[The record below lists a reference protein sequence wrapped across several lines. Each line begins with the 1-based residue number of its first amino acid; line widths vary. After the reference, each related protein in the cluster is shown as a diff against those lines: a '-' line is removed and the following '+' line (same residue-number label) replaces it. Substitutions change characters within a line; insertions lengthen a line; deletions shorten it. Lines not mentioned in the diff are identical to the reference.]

1 MRITNKVMQNNA
13 LSNINRN
20 KILQDDLNNQLA
32 TGKRINRP
40 SDDPVVAIRAL
51 RLRTDVSQINQYYEK
66 NIPDAE
72 HWLSLTETSIKTT
85 ISVIK
90 DIVEQ
95 CEKGSSDT
103 LQVSDRNKIIDN
115 IKSLRDEIYAT
126 GDADYAGRFI
136 FTGYRTDTS
145 LSFGKDVEQKPYTIT
160 EAFDTDNLEKMTYID
175 SKKLPDIAATA
186 GSTPA
191 PETQVSPSEYT
202 RFRLAYNDLYKDATD
217 VDLTKFQLTYRDD
230 SPDGVTPTYAKG
242 DPFPIS
248 ITQKDIGTPASM
260 QTMGDVYNSVGDDE
274 IVLVPSTGELI
285 FGKNALDKFEEAKG
299 MLNLTYQKVNWVPSD
314 LRPEHYFY
322 CESTNA
328 DGQPVIYNPNY
339 LDNLDVSPDQ
349 RIEYQIG
356 FDQTVQV
363 NTYAS
368 DVFKH
373 AIGRDVDEIIDLS
386 DQLLETEALE
396 IKYKEELD
404 AALDGTPAKDEAQ
417 EKVDA
422 VKKALTYLRDQL
434 QKRFSRYITHSQGY
448 LDDANEAVTVAGS
461 RSKRVELAENRL
473 SEQQTTFKELASK
486 NEDADATEVAVQL
499 SSAEVSYEAAL
510 MATGKM
516 IQTTLLNY
524 L

>member
-1 MRITNKVMQNNA
+1 MQNNA

-20 KILQDDLNNQLA
+20 KIYQDDLNNQLA

-66 NIPDAE
+66 NIPDAQ

-115 IKSLRDEIYAT
+115 LKALRDEIYAT
-126 GDADYAGRFI
+126 GDADYAGRYI

-145 LSFGKDVEQKPYTIT
+145 LSFGKDVKQKEYSIT
-160 EAFDTDNLEKMTYID
+160 ESFDINDLEKMSYID
-175 SKKLPDIAATA
+175 SKALPDIAATA
-186 GSTPA
+186 SASLTVP
-191 PETQVSPSEYT
+191 PDTQVEPCEYT
-202 RFRLAYNDLYKDATD
+202 RFRVAYDALD
-217 VDLTKFQLTYRDD
+217 GSDPGKIQLVYRED
-230 SPDGVTPTYAKG
+230 SPADVTPPYQKG
-242 DPFPIS
+242 DAFPYS
-248 ITQKDIGTPASM
+248 VTVKDIGNPATM
-260 QTMGDVYNSVGDDE
+260 TTMGDVYDSVGPDE

-285 FGKNALDKFEEAKG
+285 FGTSALNAFTAAKG
-299 MLNLTYQKVNWVPSD
+299 ALNFTYQKSEWVPSD

-322 CESTNA
+322 CESTN
-328 DGQPVIYNPNY
+328 DDNQPVIYNPDY

-349 RIEYQIG
+349 RIEYQVG

-386 DQLLETEALE
+386 DQLLEVEALE
-396 IKYKEELD
+396 KKYKEELD
-404 AALDGTPAKDEAQ
+404 NALDGTPAKTEAQ
-417 EKVDA
+417 QKVDVA
-422 VKKALTYLRDQL
+422 KKALTYLRDQL
-434 QKRFSRYITHSQGY
+434 QKRFSNYITHSQGY
-448 LDDANEAVTVAGS
+448 LDDANEAVTVTGS
-461 RSKRVELAENRL
+461 RAKRVELAENRL

>member
-20 KILQDDLNNQLA
+20 KIYQDDLNNQLA

-66 NIPDAE
+66 NIPDAQ

-115 IKSLRDEIYAT
+115 LKALRDEIYAT
-126 GDADYAGRFI
+126 GDADYAGRYI

-145 LSFGKDVEQKPYTIT
+145 LSFGKDVEQKKYTIT
-160 EAFDTDNLEKMTYID
+160 QAMTPDDIEEMTYID
-175 SKKLPDIAATA
+175 TTKLRNKADLEEGDVEP
-186 GSTPA
+186 
-191 PETQVSPSEYT
+191 VNYK
-202 RFRLAYNDLYKDATD
+202 RFRLAYTDLDKENT
-217 VDLTKFQLTYRDD
+217 
-230 SPDGVTPTYAKG
+230 TPTLVYRNDTEDGLHAKG
-242 DPFPIS
+242 DAFPYS
-248 ITQKDIGTPASM
+248 ITIRDADAGDPTATPPVPATTLEDI
-260 QTMGDVYNSVGDDE
+260 YKNIGDDE
-274 IVLVPSTGELI
+274 VVLVPSTGELL
-285 FGKNALDKFEEAKG
+285 FGKTALDVYEQSKG
-299 MLNLTYQKVNWVPSD
+299 SLNLTYEKSSWVPSD

-322 CESTNA
+322 CESTNQ

-339 LDNLDVSPDQ
+339 LDNMDVSPDQ
-349 RIEYQIG
+349 RIEYQVG
-356 FDQTVQV
+356 FDQSVQV
-363 NTYAS
+363 NAYAC
-368 DVFKH
+368 DIFKH
-373 AIGRDVDEIIDLS
+373 AIGRDVDEITDLA
-386 DQLLETEALE
+386 DQLMEAE
-396 IKYKEELD
+396 AVEKKFKEAVDNAATDAEREAAQVKLD
-404 AALDGTPAKDEAQ
+404 AG
-417 EKVDA
+417 
-422 VKKALTYLRDQL
+422 KKTTTYLRDQL

-448 LDDANEAVTVAGS
+448 LDDANEAVTVTGS
-461 RSKRVELAENRL
+461 RAKRVELAENRL
-473 SEQQTTFKELASK
+473 SEQQITFKELASK